1 MVTRTRKFD
10 HMTPDPTGDP
20 LRSSSQYPLS
30 RLKTYGERTF
40 PVPAPGLCNLIP
52 LGIRSI
58 SSIDSFKRRLKTYLF
73 KPCYNPVYIFF
84 G

>member
-30 RLKTYGERTF
+30 TPKARLKTYGERTF
-40 PVPAPGLCNLIP
+40 PLFDLRMKQKNSCPGKELAWKRELIKMTCV
-52 LGIRSI
+52 I
-58 SSIDSFKRRLKTYLF
+58 
-73 KPCYNPVYIFF
+73 
-84 G
+84 